1 VESAR
6 RTGCMVTAEEHLASG
21 GLGSAVSEVLSESCP
36 TPLRRVGIR
45 DTFGLS
51 GKPDD
56 LLKHF
61 GLTPEDITRA
71 ALTVITRKRKP

>member
-1 VESAR
+1 MESAR
-6 RTGCMVTAEEHLASG
+6 RTGCVVTAEEHVATG
-21 GLGSAVSEVLSESCP
+21 GLGSAVSEVLSEFCP
-36 TPLRRVGIR
+36 TPLRRIGIR

-61 GLTPEDITRA
+61 GLTPEDITRT
-71 ALTVITRKRKP
+71 ALDVINRKTRP

>member
-1 VESAR
+1 MAN
-6 RTGCMVTAEEHLASG
+6 G
-21 GLGSAVSEVLSESCP
+21 GLGSAVSEVVTEFYP
-36 TPLRRVGIR
+36 APLRRVGIR

-61 GLTPEDITRA
+61 GLSPEDITKA
-71 ALTVITRKRKP
+71 ALTVITRKNRA